1 MTAEKSWAKRVAA
14 WRASGKTST
23 AFAEGQDFTAGGLRY
38 WAHRIDR
45 ARRVSQAE
53 PAPKPAPVRVR
64 RRAVRIAKVIRGSP
78 GAPPVS
84 ASADGSIVF
93 DYAGT
98 RVAVRA
104 DYDRAALRDLLALFG
119 EMGDVIAARRRR

>member
-1 MTAEKSWAKRVAA
+1 MAADKSWAKRVAA

-23 AFAEGQDFTAGGLRY
+23 AFADGQGFTAGGLRY

-45 ARRVSQAE
+45 AQPDPT
-53 PAPKPAPVRVR
+53 PAVKPASARVR
-64 RRAVRIAKVIRGSP
+64 RRAVRIARVIRSSP

-84 ASADGSIVF
+84 ASPDGSIVF

-119 EMGDVIAARRRR
+119 EMGDVIAPRRRR